1 MKHLLWT
8 LVLSASLAA
17 PLPALAQH
25 AVPRGGGGGGGSSS
39 GGGSGGGGG
48 SDSGGG
54 GGGGSTMSSGGSS
67 GGGSTWAPPRHP
79 GGSSSSGSGR
89 SRGGD
94 SGSTASGRRSPGGS
108 GYGAGSGS
116 GSGSGSDRVVGGT
129 SGRTRDGRPIT
140 GYAVP
145 RGTVVPGGRPGG
157 DYWYYPRGRN
167 WYYSPWYYSR
177 YSPFYYSGFGAGVWG
192 LGYIWDPFFFG
203 PSYGDPW
210 GYGYGDPYGYGGGG
224 GYVGGGDP
232 DDVEGQGAL
241 RIKVK
246 PREARVLV
254 DGTFAGTVDDF
265 DGNFQKLRLDEGTHK
280 VELQADGYEPLR
292 FDVLIVD
299 GQTVTY
305 KGKLRQR

>member
-1 MKHLLWT
+1 MKHLMWT

-17 PLPALAQH
+17 PLPAMAQN
-25 AVPRGGGGGGGSSS
+25 AVPRGGGSSGGGGGSSS
-39 GGGSGGGGG
+39 GGSSGG
-48 SDSGGG
+48 SSS
-54 GGGGSTMSSGGSS
+54 GGGGSTSSSGSSSSDGGGSS
-67 GGGSTWAPPRHP
+67 WAPPRHP
-79 GGSSSSGSGR
+79 GGSSSGR
-89 SRGGD
+89 SRGGSD
-94 SGSTASGRRSPGGS
+94 SGSTASGRRSPGAS
-108 GYGAGSGS
+108 SAGSD
-116 GSGSGSDRVVGGT
+116 SGSGSDRVIGST

-145 RGTVVPGGRPGG
+145 RGAVVPSGRPGG
-157 DYWYYPRGRN
+157 DYYYYPRSRD

-177 YSPFYYSGFGAGVWG
+177 YSPYYYSGFGASMWG
-192 LGYIWDPFFFG
+192 LGYIWDPFWFG
-203 PSYGDPW
+203 PGYGFSDPW
-210 GYGYGDPYGYGGGG
+210 GYGYGGGGG
-224 GYVGGGDP
+224 GYAAGDDEP
-232 DDVEGQGAL
+232 DDVEGQGGL

-265 DGNFQKLRLDEGTHK
+265 DGNFQKLRLDEGAHK
-280 VELQADGYEPLR
+280 VELQADGFEPLR

>member
-1 MKHLLWT
+1 MKHLMWT
-8 LVLSASLAA
+8 LVLSVSLAA
-17 PLPALAQH
+17 PLPALAQN
-25 AVPRGGGGGGGSSS
+25 AVPRGGGSSGGGGSSS
-39 GGGSGGGGG
+39 S
-48 SDSGGG
+48 
-54 GGGGSTMSSGGSS
+54 GGGGSTASSGGSS
-67 GGGSTWAPPRHP
+67 SSGSSSSDGGGGSSWAPPRHP
-79 GGSSSSGSGR
+79 GGSSASGR

-94 SGSTASGRRSPGGS
+94 SGSTASGRRSPGARSNGS
-108 GYGAGSGS
+108 GAGPE
-116 GSGSGSDRVVGGT
+116 RVVGST

-145 RGTVVPGGRPGG
+145 RGTVVPSGRPGG
-157 DYWYYPRGRN
+157 DYYFYPRGRD

-177 YSPFYYSGFGAGVWG
+177 YSPFYYSGFGASMWG
-192 LGYIWDPFFFG
+192 LGYIWDPFWFG
-203 PSYGDPW
+203 PGYGYGYADPW
-210 GYGYGDPYGYGGGG
+210 GFGDPYGYGGGG
-224 GYVGGGDP
+224 GYAAGGDP

-265 DGNFQKLRLDEGTHK
+265 DGNFQKLRLDEGAHK

-305 KGKLRQR
+305 KGKLRER

>member
-1 MKHLLWT
+1 MKHLMWT
-8 LVLSASLAA
+8 LLLTASLAA
-17 PLPALAQH
+17 PAVAQN

-39 GGGSGGGGG
+39 GGSGGSSSGGGGESAPSSSGSSGGGGG
-48 SDSGGG
+48 SS
-54 GGGGSTMSSGGSS
+54 
-67 GGGSTWAPPRHP
+67 WAPPRHP
-79 GGSSSSGSGR
+79 GGSSSGSGR

-94 SGSTASGRRSPGGS
+94 SGGGGTASARRSPGGS
-108 GYGAGSGS
+108 SSSSDG
-116 GSGSGSDRVVGGT
+116 GSDRVIGST

-145 RGTVVPGGRPGG
+145 RGTVVPSGRPGG
-157 DYWYYPRGRN
+157 DYYYYPRGRD

-177 YSPFYYSGFGAGVWG
+177 YSPFYYTGFGASMWG
-192 LGYIWDPFFFG
+192 LGYIWDPFWFG
-203 PSYGDPW
+203 PGYGYADPW
-210 GYGYGDPYGYGGGG
+210 GYGDPGYIGGGG
-224 GYVGGGDP
+224 GYASGGDP
-232 DDVEGQGAL
+232 DEVEGQGGL

-265 DGNFQKLRLDEGTHK
+265 DGNFQKLRLDEGAHK
-280 VELQADGYEPLR
+280 VELQADGFEPLR

-305 KGKLRQR
+305 KGQLRQR

>member
-1 MKHLLWT
+1 MKHLMWT

-17 PLPALAQH
+17 PLPALAQN
-25 AVPRGGGGGGGSSS
+25 AVPRGGGSSGGGGGSSS
-39 GGGSGGGGG
+39 GGGGGSTASSGGSSSSDGGGGG
-48 SDSGGG
+48 SS
-54 GGGGSTMSSGGSS
+54 
-67 GGGSTWAPPRHP
+67 WAPPRHP
-79 GGSSSSGSGR
+79 GGSSASGR

-94 SGSTASGRRSPGGS
+94 SGSTASGRRSPGARS
-108 GYGAGSGS
+108 AGSG
-116 GSGSGSDRVVGGT
+116 GESDRVVGGT
-129 SGRTRDGRPIT
+129 GRTRDGRPIT

-157 DYWYYPRGRN
+157 DYYYYPRGRD

-177 YSPFYYSGFGAGVWG
+177 YSPFYYSGFGASMWG
-192 LGYIWDPFFFG
+192 LGYIWDPFWFG
-203 PSYGDPW
+203 PGYGYAGPW
-210 GYGYGDPYGYGGGG
+210 GYGDPYGYGYGGGG
-224 GYVGGGDP
+224 GYAAGGDP
-232 DDVEGQGAL
+232 DEIEGQGAL

-265 DGNFQKLRLDEGTHK
+265 DGNFQKLRLDEGAHK

-305 KGKLRQR
+305 KGKLRQQ

>member
-1 MKHLLWT
+1 MKHLMWT

-17 PLPALAQH
+17 PAVAQN

-39 GGGSGGGGG
+39 GGSSSGG
-48 SDSGGG
+48 SD
-54 GGGGSTMSSGGSS
+54 GGSTTSSSGSS
-67 GGGSTWAPPRHP
+67 GGGGSIWAPPRHP
-79 GGSSSSGSGR
+79 GGGSSSAGSGR

-94 SGSTASGRRSPGGS
+94 SGGGGTASARRSPGGS
-108 GYGAGSGS
+108 GSGS
-116 GSGSGSDRVVGGT
+116 DGGSDRVVGST

-145 RGTVVPGGRPGG
+145 RGTVVPSGRPGG
-157 DYWYYPRGRN
+157 DFYYYPRGRN

-177 YSPFYYSGFGAGVWG
+177 YSPFYYTGFGASMWG
-192 LGYIWDPFFFG
+192 LGYIWDPFWFG
-203 PSYGDPW
+203 PGYGYADPW
-210 GYGYGDPYGYGGGG
+210 GYGDPGYIGGGG
-224 GYVGGGDP
+224 GYSAGGDP
-232 DDVEGQGAL
+232 DEIEGQGAL

-265 DGNFQKLRLDEGTHK
+265 DGNFQKLRLDEGAHK
-280 VELQADGYEPLR
+280 VELQADGFEPLR
-292 FDVLIVD
+292 FDVLIVE

-305 KGKLRQR
+305 KGQLRQR